1 MKLIVCGKGGSGKS
15 VISALLAK
23 HLAKRGYKIL
33 VIDNDESNFG
43 LHHLLGMEIPEDFTR
58 LFGGKKSIGE
68 KLLGFIREVGLKKT
82 PEVELLEKE
91 VTLDSIPE
99 NYLSQ
104 NGNIKLLAVG
114 KIHEFGEGCACPINA
129 LSKELLKNLRLEEG
143 EIAIVDADAGTEHFG
158 RGIEEGIDLVLMTID
173 PTYESLALAKKVLHL
188 ASGQAEVY
196 YVVNKY
202 REEIKDAF
210 LNSLDLDRVVTY
222 LPLNNEIFRASLE
235 GRELSLDLKEIE
247 DLSAWVEKKIS

>member
-23 HLAKRGYKIL
+23 DLAKRGYKVL

-129 LSKELLKNLRLEEG
+129 LSKELLKNLRLKEG

-247 DLSAWVEKKIS
+247 DLSDWVEKKI

>member
-15 VISALLAK
+15 VISALLEK
-23 HLAKRGYKIL
+23 DLAKRGYKVL

-43 LHHLLGMEIPEDFTR
+43 LHHLLGVEIPEDFTQ

-210 LNSLDLDRVVTY
+210 LNSLDLERVVTY

-247 DLSAWVEKKIS
+247 DLSDWVEKKI

>member
-23 HLAKRGYKIL
+23 NLAKRGCKVL

-43 LHHLLGMEIPEDFTR
+43 LHHLLGVEIPEDFTQ

-129 LSKELLKNLRLEEG
+129 LSKELLKNLRLKEG
-143 EIAIVDADAGTEHFG
+143 EIAIVDADGCRNRALWPGDR
-158 RGIEEGIDLVLMTID
+158 RGHR
-173 PTYESLALAKKVLHL
+173 SC
-188 ASGQAEVY
+188 
-196 YVVNKY
+196 
-202 REEIKDAF
+202 
-210 LNSLDLDRVVTY
+210 LNDHRSNL
-222 LPLNNEIFRASLE
+222 
-235 GRELSLDLKEIE
+235 
-247 DLSAWVEKKIS
+247 

>member
-23 HLAKRGYKIL
+23 HLAKRRYKVL

-58 LFGGKKSIGE
+58 FFGGKKSIGE
-68 KLLGFIREVGLKKT
+68 KLLGFIREVGIKKE
-82 PEVELLEKE
+82 PEVEFLEKG
-91 VTLDSIPE
+91 VKFDDIPE
-99 NYLSQ
+99 RYLSQ
-104 NGNIKLLAVG
+104 KGNIKLLAVG

-129 LSKELLKNLRLEEG
+129 LSKELLKNLRLKEG

-173 PTYESLALAKKVLHL
+173 PTYESVALAKKVVHL

-202 REEIKDAF
+202 SEEIKDAF
-210 LNSLDLDRVVTY
+210 LNSIDLDRVVTY
-222 LPLNNEIFRASLE
+222 IPLNKDIFRASLE
-235 GRELSLDLKEIE
+235 GRELSLDLIEIE
-247 DLSAWVEKKIS
+247 QLSDWVVKKI

>member
-23 HLAKRGYKIL
+23 HMAKRGYEVL

-43 LHHLLGMEIPEDFTR
+43 LHQLLGMEIPEDFTR
-58 LFGGKKSIGE
+58 FFGGKKTIGE
-68 KLLGFIREVGLKKT
+68 KLLGFIKEVGMKKES
-82 PEVELLEKE
+82 EVEFLEKGVE
-91 VTLDSIPE
+91 FDDIPE
-99 NYLSQ
+99 RYLSQ
-104 NGNIKLLAVG
+104 KGKIKLLAVG

-129 LSKELLKNLRLEEG
+129 LSRELLKNLRLKEG
-143 EIAIVDADAGTEHFG
+143 EIAIVDADAGIEHFG
-158 RGIEEGIDLVLMTID
+158 RGIEEGIDLILMTID

-188 ASGQAEVY
+188 GLGQAKVY

-202 REEIKDAF
+202 SEEIKDASM
-210 LNSLDLDRVVTY
+210 NSLDPDRVVTCI
-222 LPLNNEIFRASLE
+222 PLNKEIFRASLE

-247 DLSAWVEKKIS
+247 ELSDWVAKKI